1 MKTVIEIFEEDTLKK
16 IEGLESY
23 EPFSLLQEGHSM
35 LRVTNPFSGESE
47 TLTPEAEAVYSYIMG
62 AQRLS
67 SPDWDKIQTC
77 LSWFRQRYPKEYM
90 TLLD

>member
-1 MKTVIEIFEEDTLKK
+1 MIVIVDESNTRK

-23 EPFSLLQEGHSM
+23 EPFSLLEEGHSM

-47 TLTPEAEAVYSYIMG
+47 VLTPEAEAVYSYIMG
-62 AQRLS
+62 AQQLS
-67 SPDWDKIQTC
+67 RPDWDKIQDC
-77 LSWFRQRYPKEYM
+77 LTWFRKRYPKEYM

>member
-1 MKTVIEIFEEDTLKK
+1 MIMVIDESNTKK

-23 EPFSLLQEGHSM
+23 EPFSLLEEGHSM

-47 TLTPEAEAVYSYIMG
+47 VLTPEAEAVYSYIMG
-62 AQRLS
+62 AQTLS
-67 SPDWDKIQTC
+67 SPDWDKIQDC
-77 LSWFRQRYPKEYM
+77 LTWFRKRYPKEYM